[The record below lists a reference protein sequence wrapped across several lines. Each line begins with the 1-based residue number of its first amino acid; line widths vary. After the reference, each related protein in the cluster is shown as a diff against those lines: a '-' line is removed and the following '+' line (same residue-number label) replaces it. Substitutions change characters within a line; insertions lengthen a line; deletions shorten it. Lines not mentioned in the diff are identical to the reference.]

1 MESGKT
7 RPRSDDFVSLSSL
20 VFFRINTILFKRK
33 RDYRFYITLLR
44 AATSSRTCC
53 CSQRES
59 EKESTNTRGG
69 KKKEEED
76 SVRGFSHQIFR
87 SFSLS
92 FFYFFGEEKA
102 RQSVLFLPCVFWSD
116 KAKKVILTRET
127 LSDEEKK
134 EKKNLSFVSSQ

>member
-59 EKESTNTRGG
+59 EKEGTNTRGG

-76 SVRGFSHQIFR
+76 SVRGFSARFLSLFFIFSER
-87 SFSLS
+87 KRRERVCCFCLV
-92 FFYFFGEEKA
+92 FFGQTK
-102 RQSVLFLPCVFWSD
+102 Q
-116 KAKKVILTRET
+116 KKVIFF
-127 LSDEEKK
+127 DE
-134 EKKNLSFVSSQ
+134 

>member
-59 EKESTNTRGG
+59 EKEGTNTRGG

-76 SVRGFSHQIFR
+76 SVRGFSARFLSLFFIFSER
-87 SFSLS
+87 KRRERGK
-92 FFYFFGEEKA
+92 GERECVVFA
-102 RQSVLFLPCVFWSD
+102 LCFLVRQS
-116 KAKKVILTRET
+116 KRRVIFF
-127 LSDEEKK
+127 DE
-134 EKKNLSFVSSQ
+134 

>member
-20 VFFRINTILFKRK
+20 VFFRINALLFKRK
-33 RDYRFYITLLR
+33 RDSRFYVTLLR
-44 AATSSRTCC
+44 AATSSRTRC
-53 CSQRES
+53 CSQREY

-76 SVRGFSHQIFR
+76 SVRGFSRQIFR

-92 FFYFFGEEKA
+92 FFYFFTREEKGERVCCCFCLVFFGQ
-102 RQSVLFLPCVFWSD
+102 RQSKEGDF
-116 KAKKVILTRET
+116 
-127 LSDEEKK
+127 DER
-134 EKKNLSFVSSQ
+134 N